1 MAVCLAVIGKENA
14 PLYIYTADAASE
26 LQFHY
31 VVHTALDVVEEKL
44 ANYKRPKQ
52 IVFLNALPR
61 NSMGKVQKAQ
71 LRETYAEL
79 YGALEI

>member
-1 MAVCLAVIGKENA
+1 MA
-14 PLYIYTADAASE
+14 
-26 LQFHY
+26 
-31 VVHTALDVVEEKL
+31 VVEEKL

-52 IVFLNALPR
+52 IVFLDELPR
-61 NSMGKVQKAQ
+61 NSMGKVQKAE